1 MGSNKMSDKQ
11 ELTARLYKKMS
22 LIRRV
27 ELRLAEI
34 YHTDAIKSPVH
45 LSVGQE
51 SIAVGV
57 CDPLEKD
64 DIVSNTYRCHAT
76 YIAKGGDL
84 NEMMAELY
92 GKRTGCAGGKA
103 GSMHLVDM
111 KNGILG
117 ASAVVGT
124 TIPVATGYA
133 LAMQMEAKVT
143 GRQRIVVSVFG
154 DGGTEEGC
162 FYESI
167 NFAALRKLPIVY
179 VCENNRL
186 AIHTPIEK
194 RWATEKLCER
204 VGTYDIET
212 HKIDDADVFKVRETV
227 AQITSR
233 IRKEGTGPL
242 FIECSTYRWL
252 EHVGPRDDHSD
263 NYRDLNEY
271 RRWKEHDHIPRLA
284 SMLDN
289 DTLTRLNNEIT
300 AEIKAAEEFAEK
312 SLYPADEELYNNVY
326 AS

>member
-1 MGSNKMSDKQ
+1 MQK
-11 ELTARLYKKMS
+11 ETPRLYKMML
-22 LIRRV
+22 LIRQF

-57 CDPLEKD
+57 CDPLEKT

-92 GKRTGCAGGKA
+92 GKATGCAGGKA
-103 GSMHLVDM
+103 GSMHLVDI

-124 TIPVATGYA
+124 TIPVAAGYA
-133 LAMQMEAKVT
+133 LAMKREAALT
-143 GRQRIVVSVFG
+143 GHQRVIVSMFG
-154 DGGTEEGC
+154 DGATEEGC
-162 FYESI
+162 FHETL
-167 NFAALRKLPIVY
+167 NFAALHHLPMIF

-186 AIHTPIEK
+186 AIHTPVEK

-204 VGTYDIET
+204 VATYDIPT
-212 HKIDDADVFKVRETV
+212 YKIDDADVFKIRETV
-227 AQITSR
+227 GNILID
-233 IRKEGTGPL
+233 IRNHKKGPI
-242 FIECSTYRWL
+242 FIECATYRWL

-263 NYRDLNEY
+263 DYRDHSVYKKWQSEDQIL
-271 RRWKEHDHIPRLA
+271 RLGN
-284 SMLDN
+284 MLD
-289 DTLTRLNNEIT
+289 DATRQKIQKEVRD
-300 AEIKAAEEFAEK
+300 EIKAAEIYAEK
-312 SLYPADEELYNNVY
+312 SPYPAPEELYAHVY
-326 AS
+326 AH

>member
-1 MGSNKMSDKQ
+1 MHTTD
-11 ELTARLYKKMS
+11 LVARLYKKMS
-22 LIRRV
+22 LIRRF

-51 SIAVGV
+51 SIAVGI
-57 CDPLEKD
+57 CDPLEKSD
-64 DIVSNTYRCHAT
+64 VVSNTYRCHAT

-92 GKRTGCAGGKA
+92 GKATGCAGGKA

-111 KNGILG
+111 KNGVMG

-133 LAMQMEAKVT
+133 LAMQMEAEKT
-143 GRQRIVVSVFG
+143 GHQRMTVAVFG

-167 NFAALRKLPIVY
+167 NFAALRHLPIIY

-194 RWATEKLCER
+194 RWATDKLCER
-204 VGTYDIET
+204 VATYGIET
-212 HKIDDADVFKVRETV
+212 HKLNEADVFTVRDTV
-227 AQITSR
+227 AR
-233 IRKEGTGPL
+233 AAAKIRSKQSGPV
-242 FIECSTYRWL
+242 FIECATYRWL
-252 EHVGPRDDHSD
+252 EHVGPRDDHED
-263 NYRDLNEY
+263 NYRDLDEY
-271 RRWKEHDHIPRLA
+271 RRWKDGDQIARLA
-284 SMLDN
+284 GMLDPAMVEQ
-289 DTLTRLNNEIT
+289 LENEIT
-300 AEIKAAEEFAEK
+300 AEIRSAEDFAEN
-312 SLYPADEELYNNVY
+312 SPYPADEELYRHVY
-326 AS
+326 AN

>member
-1 MGSNKMSDKQ
+1 MYTL
-11 ELTARLYKKMS
+11 ELVARLYKKMS
-22 LIRRV
+22 LIRRF

-51 SIAVGV
+51 SIAAGV

-64 DIVSNTYRCHAT
+64 DMVSNTYRCHAT

-92 GKRTGCAGGKA
+92 GKATGCAGGKA
-103 GSMHLVDM
+103 GSMHLIDM
-111 KNGILG
+111 KNGVMG

-133 LAMQMEAKVT
+133 LGMQMEAQTT
-143 GRQRIVVSVFG
+143 GRQRVTVSLFG

-167 NFAALRKLPIVY
+167 NFAALRKLPIIY
-179 VCENNRL
+179 LCENNRL
-186 AIHTPIEK
+186 AIHTPLEK

-204 VGTYDIET
+204 VATYGIET
-212 HKIDDADVFKVRETV
+212 HKIMDADVFKVRDTIANLV
-227 AQITSR
+227 NQ
-233 IRKEGTGPL
+233 IRKGHGPY
-242 FIECSTYRWL
+242 FVECATYRWL

-263 NYRDLNEY
+263 NYRDLEDY
-271 RRWKEHDHIPRLA
+271 RHWKENDQIARLRG
-284 SMLDN
+284 MLDE
-289 DTLTRLNNEIT
+289 DTVTRLDNEIT
-300 AEIKAAEEFAEK
+300 AEIAAAEAFAEK
-312 SLYPADEELYNNVY
+312 SPYPAPEELYKHVY